1 MDIRFGIDELLAANP
16 PWKNDCIG
24 MVTNEAATTHD
35 LRASRKALLHAGFNV
50 VKLFSPEHG
59 LDVQGADGHFMQDG
73 TDKLTGLPVVS
84 LYSEKLAPSADDLA
98 GIDVLLFDIPDAG
111 SRFYTYLWT
120 MTHVMEACAVHQKR
134 LIILDR
140 PNPIS
145 GNFDL
150 AEGPIL
156 DEEQASFIGRW
167 AIPIRHSCTLGELA
181 RYFASSK
188 KINLPLE
195 VIPCKNWQRK
205 QFQPDWGTRF
215 VSTSPAIQSFE
226 SMLLYPGTCLL
237 EATNISE
244 GRGTLNPFT
253 QIGAPWIKGEQL
265 ASILFDM
272 GLDDLNIEPVSFTP
286 SDSKYK
292 GELCQGIALS
302 AREPAFFQPVFTGL
316 LLIKL
321 VKEMY
326 PADFNWAPYPTLV
339 NPTGKQHLNK
349 LLGIANCEALFD
361 EPLPKFIAAITRITK
376 CGDWQKMMENY
387 LLYPI

>member
-120 MTHVMEACAVHQKR
+120 MTHVMEACAAHQKR

-156 DEEQASFIGRW
+156 DEEPASFIGRW
-167 AIPIRHSCTLGELA
+167 ASPIRHSCTLGELA
-181 RYFASSK
+181 RYIEVSK
-188 KINLPLE
+188 KINLP
-195 VIPCKNWQRK
+195 
-205 QFQPDWGTRF
+205 
-215 VSTSPAIQSFE
+215 
-226 SMLLYPGTCLL
+226 
-237 EATNISE
+237 
-244 GRGTLNPFT
+244 
-253 QIGAPWIKGEQL
+253 
-265 ASILFDM
+265 
-272 GLDDLNIEPVSFTP
+272 
-286 SDSKYK
+286 
-292 GELCQGIALS
+292 
-302 AREPAFFQPVFTGL
+302 
-316 LLIKL
+316 
-321 VKEMY
+321 
-326 PADFNWAPYPTLV
+326 
-339 NPTGKQHLNK
+339 
-349 LLGIANCEALFD
+349 
-361 EPLPKFIAAITRITK
+361 
-376 CGDWQKMMENY
+376 
-387 LLYPI
+387 